1 MSKRSPV
8 LGYNHNFR
16 HRGLVF
22 HVQTEDSGVDNPHLF
37 THVFHGGV
45 IVSSR
50 KSNYDASFD
59 ERDVKKLMK
68 SQHRAMVR
76 GLKDGEFDDKIDS
89 YLGSNEELLPRKSRA
104 DTEDS
109 LEFIP
114 ELEVELEVIAEPE
127 PSPPPTPPSVPAPS
141 VPAPIIPTAIE
152 LEAPLERSTKH
163 RHERNPIPTPIA
175 VPIVSTKE
183 LGDPIVTFSDSAAP
197 AAPVE
202 AAPERSAPYSIT
214 RPAKSQRAHTQA
226 RRANTQ
232 PPARRRPTTRPPQRG
247 TAQPRP
253 PERSMGVRASG
264 KAANTQPG
272 ARRSSVVVSRPA
284 VIIGAPA
291 RAVGSDSARRT
302 RRRTGAPRKTP
313 NTDLFGNDTISEKS
327 LDEVIMAYL
336 SEDNDN
342 DE

>member
-1 MSKRSPV
+1 M
-8 LGYNHNFR
+8 
-16 HRGLVF
+16 
-22 HVQTEDSGVDNPHLF
+22 QTEDSGVDNPHLF

-50 KSNYDASFD
+50 KINYDASSD

-68 SQHRAMVR
+68 SQHKAMVR
-76 GLKDGEFDDKIDS
+76 GLKDGEFDDKIDA
-89 YLGSNEELLPRKSRA
+89 YLGNNEELLPRKTSTDA
-104 DTEDS
+104 EDS
-109 LEFIP
+109 VEMPP
-114 ELEVELEVIAEPE
+114 ELECISEPE
-127 PSPPPTPPSVPAPS
+127 AIPDEPIAAP
-141 VPAPIIPTAIE
+141 IE
-152 LEAPLERSTKH
+152 LEAPLEHSTKH

-175 VPIVSTKE
+175 VPIVSPQE
-183 LGDPIVTFSDSAAP
+183 LGEPIVTFSHADAP

-202 AAPERSAPYSIT
+202 VLPERSAPYSIT
-214 RPAKSQRAHTQA
+214 RPAQSQRAHTEA

-232 PPARRRPTTRPPQRG
+232 PPARRRPTTRPPHG
-247 TAQPRP
+247 ATQPKP
-253 PERSMGVRASG
+253 PERGMGVRASG
-264 KAANTQPG
+264 KVANTQPG

-291 RAVGSDSARRT
+291 RAVGSDSARRA

-313 NTDLFGNDTISEKS
+313 NKDLFGNDTISEKS

-336 SEDNDN
+336 SEDS